1 MADRTVA
8 VTLKAQV
15 LDFVAG
21 MKQAAT
27 ATTGAKK
34 AMQETAAAAAKH
46 QEALRTVGVGL
57 AAVGAT
63 AAAGLVIMV
72 KASTEFGAKMAQLQS
87 LSHASA
93 GEMKQFHDAALTTG
107 EAFGYSATQVAD
119 AEIELTKA
127 GIGIKEQMGGA
138 LPGALALAAA
148 GQMDVA
154 DATSIAVTAMTQFQ
168 LKGSDI
174 PHVADL
180 LAAGADKAL
189 GSVGDL
195 GMALK
200 QGGLVASQFGLS
212 VDDTVGTLSAFA
224 NAGLIGSD
232 AGTSFKTMLTQLAAP
247 STKAQ
252 ELLDK
257 YNITL
262 NDSKGNFIGITGLA
276 GQLQTKLGGLT
287 QAQRNAA
294 LATIFG
300 TDAVRAANVLYKEGA
315 SGIQGWIDKVD
326 DTGFASAQAAGKMNS
341 LQGDVQ
347 KLAAAFQTDLIKA
360 GESADGAL
368 RGVVQSVTGVV
379 KAFGAL
385 PQPVQGGVVAIGA
398 VVAAV
403 GLIGGAMLLAIPK
416 IVAFRAALTELR
428 ASGINVGRVFG
439 RGGALLAGVAAVTAG
454 FANLATSG
462 TASAQQ
468 VSLAGHEIR
477 RSWAGIDK
485 LFGKSGTGILD
496 GGGLKESLN
505 NLSGAGAQ
513 GAKFLDGVTMGIT
526 HLSDVYKGNEATF
539 DAMGQQLAGLAKQ
552 NYGAAARSFSS
563 LVSRFHLGAGEIQNL
578 LDHMPAYRAELV
590 AIADK
595 NHIAATN
602 TNLLR
607 LAQGKGAGAA
617 KVLAAEHRA
626 AAAAAAKNA
635 AALRTL
641 AGKGDDATSSV
652 KDLKAALDNLDGGLL
667 DARSA
672 NRKLQQS
679 FDDATRALKTNGRNL
694 DINTQKGRDNQAAL
708 DDIASSAAASAKA
721 TLDAGGSAGDAAK
734 IMANGRKHFIALATA
749 MGMDEG
755 KARDLAKALFGIPKN
770 TVPKIRL
777 DGAGSALDKLA
788 ELEHAVSKLNGK
800 TATVTTIY
808 RQVGTPQGRT
818 RISGSPRVVQ

>member
-21 MKQAAT
+21 MKQAAS

-34 AMQETAAAAAKH
+34 AMQETTAAAAKQ

-63 AAAGLVIMV
+63 AAAGLAIMV

-93 GEMKQFHDAALTTG
+93 GEMRQFHDAALTTG

-154 DATSIAVTAMTQFQ
+154 EATSIAVTAMTQFGLTGGQ
-168 LKGSDI
+168 I

-189 GSVGDL
+189 GSVDDL

-247 STKAQ
+247 SQASAA
-252 ELLDK
+252 LLEK
-257 YNITL
+257 YNIQL
-262 NDSKGNFIGITGLA
+262 NDASGNFIGITGLA

-287 QAQRNAA
+287 QAQRNSA

-347 KLAAAFQTDLIKA
+347 KLSAAFQTDLIKA

-368 RGVVQSVTGVV
+368 RGIVQSATGLI
-379 KAFGAL
+379 KIFGGL
-385 PQPVQGGVVAIGA
+385 PQPVQGGVVAFTALVA
-398 VVAAV
+398 VV
-403 GLIGGAMLLAIPK
+403 GLVGGAALLAIPK

-439 RGGALLAGVAAVTAG
+439 RGGALLAGVAAVAAG

-485 LFGKSGTGILD
+485 LFGKSGTGT
-496 GGGLKESLN
+496 STA
-505 NLSGAGAQ
+505 AG
-513 GAKFLDGVTMGIT
+513 
-526 HLSDVYKGNEATF
+526 
-539 DAMGQQLAGLAKQ
+539 
-552 NYGAAARSFSS
+552 
-563 LVSRFHLGAGEIQNL
+563 
-578 LDHMPAYRAELV
+578 
-590 AIADK
+590 
-595 NHIAATN
+595 
-602 TNLLR
+602 
-607 LAQGKGAGAA
+607 
-617 KVLAAEHRA
+617 
-626 AAAAAAKNA
+626 
-635 AALRTL
+635 
-641 AGKGDDATSSV
+641 
-652 KDLKAALDNLDGGLL
+652 
-667 DARSA
+667 
-672 NRKLQQS
+672 
-679 FDDATRALKTNGRNL
+679 
-694 DINTQKGRDNQAAL
+694 
-708 DDIASSAAASAKA
+708 
-721 TLDAGGSAGDAAK
+721 
-734 IMANGRKHFIALATA
+734 
-749 MGMDEG
+749 
-755 KARDLAKALFGIPKN
+755 
-770 TVPKIRL
+770 
-777 DGAGSALDKLA
+777 
-788 ELEHAVSKLNGK
+788 
-800 TATVTTIY
+800 
-808 RQVGTPQGRT
+808 
-818 RISGSPRVVQ
+818 

>member
-21 MKQAAT
+21 MKQAAS

-34 AMQETAAAAAKH
+34 AMQETAAAAAKQ

-63 AAAGLVIMV
+63 AAAGLAIMV

-93 GEMKQFHDAALTTG
+93 GEMRQFHDAAMTTG

-127 GIGIKEQMGGA
+127 GIGIKEQLGGA

-154 DATSIAVTAMTQFQ
+154 DATSIAVTAMTQFGLTGGQ
-168 LKGSDI
+168 I

-189 GSVGDL
+189 GSVSDL

-247 STKAQ
+247 SQASAA
-252 ELLDK
+252 LLEK
-257 YNITL
+257 YNIQL

-287 QAQRNAA
+287 QAQRNSA

-315 SGIQGWIDKVD
+315 SGIQGWINKVD

-347 KLAAAFQTDLIKA
+347 KLSAAFQTDLIKA

-368 RGVVQSVTGVV
+368 RGIVQSVTGVV

-385 PQPVQGGVVAIGA
+385 PQPVQGGVVAITA

-403 GLIGGAMLLAIPK
+403 GLIGGAVLLAIPK
-416 IVAFRAALTELR
+416 IVAFRAALSTLR
-428 ASGINVGRVFG
+428 GEGVAVGKVFG
-439 RGGALLAGVAAVTAG
+439 RGGAILIGLTAIAGGFANMATRGTAAAHDVALAGQEITRGWKGVDRIFGSGGGLIGGGMKNALAGLSDANGGAQVAKFFDGVTAG
-454 FANLATSG
+454 
-462 TASAQQ
+462 
-468 VSLAGHEIR
+468 
-477 RSWAGIDK
+477 
-485 LFGKSGTGILD
+485 
-496 GGGLKESLN
+496 
-505 NLSGAGAQ
+505 
-513 GAKFLDGVTMGIT
+513 IT
-526 HLSDVYKGNEATF
+526 HFSDVYKANESKF

-552 NYGAAARSFSS
+552 NYGRAAASFGQ
-563 LVSRFHLGAGEIQNL
+563 LVSKWHLGGSQIKTL
-578 LDHMPAYRAELV
+578 LDSMPAYRDELV

-595 NHIAATN
+595 NHIAATD
-602 TNLLR
+602 TNLLN
-607 LAQGKGAGAA
+607 LAQGKGRVSARAIA
-617 KVLAAEHRA
+617 TAHREA
-626 AAAAAAKNA
+626 AAAAARNA
-635 AALRTL
+635 TALRTL
-641 AGKGDDATSSV
+641 AGRADGTTTSV

-667 DARSA
+667 SARAA

-694 DINTQKGRDNQAAL
+694 DINTQKGRDEPGCA
-708 DDIASSAAASAKA
+708 
-721 TLDAGGSAGDAAK
+721 
-734 IMANGRKHFIALATA
+734 
-749 MGMDEG
+749 
-755 KARDLAKALFGIPKN
+755 
-770 TVPKIRL
+770 
-777 DGAGSALDKLA
+777 
-788 ELEHAVSKLNGK
+788 
-800 TATVTTIY
+800 
-808 RQVGTPQGRT
+808 
-818 RISGSPRVVQ
+818 